1 MPRKPKQIVHNKKL
15 INATPKIQ
23 AESSSKLKSAGSQLK
38 MFTIFSSGIKTLG
51 LVSCIVTNIFSF
63 FK

>member
-23 AESSSKLKSAGSQLK
+23 AKSSKLKSAGSQLK
-38 MFTIFSSGIKTLG
+38 MFTIFSSGIKTLE